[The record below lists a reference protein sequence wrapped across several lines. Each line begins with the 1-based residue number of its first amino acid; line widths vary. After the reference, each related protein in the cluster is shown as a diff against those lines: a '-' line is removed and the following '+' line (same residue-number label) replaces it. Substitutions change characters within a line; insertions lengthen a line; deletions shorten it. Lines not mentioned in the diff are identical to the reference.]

1 MKTIGVDV
9 GGTFTDIV
17 YCDLDTGQLA
27 IHKIST
33 TPDDPSR
40 AIIQGIAEICRDNGV
55 AAGDIDYVLHGTT
68 TATNAVLEHKGA
80 RAGMLTN
87 EGFRDIIH
95 IARHQRVEHYSI
107 MQELPWQNRPL
118 VKRRHRKVVK
128 GRLVPPR
135 GEELEPL
142 DEAGVLA
149 AARAL
154 KAEQVEAVA
163 VCFLFSY
170 LNPAHEERAKAILE
184 RELPGV
190 FITTSSS
197 ISPQFREF
205 ERFTTACL
213 CAFIGPKMRGYIGR
227 LEGTLRDA
235 GLHSDLRVMASNGG
249 VATPAMVSEKPV
261 MTLMSGLAAGVLGGA
276 WVGGLSGRRRLVTF
290 DIGGTSADIGIVV
303 DGRFAETDAR
313 STSIAGFP
321 LLLPMIDI
329 HTIGAGGGSIAYIDH
344 GGAFRV
350 GPRSAGAVPG
360 PAAYG
365 RGGTQPTV
373 TDANLVLGRLDKN
386 DFLGGSMKLDEDAA
400 HRAIDALAD
409 ALGMSKHD
417 AAEGVLTVINSNMAN
432 AIRSR
437 TVQKGIDPREF
448 ALVAFGGAGPLH
460 GVEVAAML
468 GIPEVIVPP
477 YPGIT
482 SAMGLLTTDLKYDT
496 IRTQFQVSGR
506 VDLDRL
512 NADIAAMEAHLRKQF
527 AADHLEADSMSFVRD
542 GDLRYVG
549 QGYELKIH
557 IPAGTLGQKQLDD
570 VWSRFHEAH
579 QREYGH
585 YFADNPIEIVNIR
598 VMGIGHMPKIDK
610 LTAPEGTHPGEGAGQ
625 DRPMRVPHQRR
636 AAPVRDRFLPPPSS
650 ARRRD
655 FRRSRHRAAEGLDDG
670 HSARLHRD
678 QRCGRQSHSQGR
690 RGCPMNDIDRSNRR
704 QQPATRVD
712 PITGAVIQG
721 ALENIAIEMGHKLM
735 RMSYSS
741 IIRES
746 EDFGAALTDAE
757 GRQLCECKMSTPLQS
772 GPIPGYVRGIRK
784 RLEARGDVLRPGDV
798 IMHNDPY
805 GGASHGPD
813 VAFCVPVF
821 DGSDLIGFSVT
832 TAHHL
837 DIGAHTPGSCGI
849 VDAVDA
855 YAEGLQFK
863 AIKVVDQGRAQRSGL
878 AHGARQHPHPRP
890 GRRRHER
897 SDRRGADRRAAL
909 PRPRAPLRPRHGER
923 RLRRPDGLLR
933 AADARRH
940 PRHSRRHLRCREF
953 D

>member
-17 YCDLDTGQLA
+17 FCDLSANQVA
-27 IHKIST
+27 IHKVST

-40 AIIQGIAEICRDNGV
+40 GILQGIAEICRDNGI
-55 AAGDIDYVLHGTT
+55 APADIDYLLHGTT

-128 GRLVPPR
+128 GRLGPPH

-142 DEAGVLA
+142 DESGVVA
-149 AARAL
+149 AAGLL
-154 KAEQVEAVA
+154 KAEGVEAVA

-170 LNPAHEERAKAILE
+170 LNPAHEQRAKEILE

-197 ISPQFREF
+197 VSPQFREF

-213 CAFIGPKMRGYIGR
+213 CAFIGPKMRSYVSR
-227 LEGTLRDA
+227 LEDALRDA
-235 GLHSDLRVMASNGG
+235 GLRSELRVMASNGG

-261 MTLMSGLAAGVLGGA
+261 MTLLSGLAAGVLGGA
-276 WVGGLSGRRRLVTF
+276 WIGDLSGRRKLVTF

-303 DGRFAETDAR
+303 EGRFAETDPR

-329 HTIGAGGGSIAYIDH
+329 HTIGAGGGSIAYIDQ

-365 RGGTQPTV
+365 RGGKEPTV
-373 TDANLVLGRLDKN
+373 TDANVVLGRLDKN

-400 HRAIDALAD
+400 HRVIEELANS
-409 ALGMSKHD
+409 LGMSKLE

-468 GIPEVIVPP
+468 GFREVIVPP

-496 IRTQFQVSGR
+496 IRTQFQVSGN

-512 NADIAAMEAHLRKQF
+512 NADIAAMEDQLRRQF
-527 AADHLEADSMSFVRD
+527 VADHLEAASMSFVHD

-549 QGYELKIH
+549 QGYELKIPFPVGV
-557 IPAGTLGQKQLDD
+557 IGKRELEEIWK
-570 VWSRFHEAH
+570 RFHEAH
-579 QREYGH
+579 EREYGH
-585 YFADNPIEIVNIR
+585 AFPTNPIEIVNVR
-598 VMGIGHMPKIDK
+598 VIGVGQMPKITK
-610 LTAPEGTHPGEGAGQ
+610 LAAPEGATLEKARVRTGQCVFRIDGE
-625 DRPMRVPHQRR
+625 
-636 AAPVRDRFLPPPSS
+636 L
-650 ARRRD
+650 
-655 FRRSRHRAAEGLDDG
+655 RSFET
-670 HSARLHRD
+670 SF
-678 QRCGRQSHSQGR
+678 
-690 RGCPMNDIDRSNRR
+690 
-704 QQPATRVD
+704 
-712 PITGAVIQG
+712 
-721 ALENIAIEMGHKLM
+721 
-735 RMSYSS
+735 Y
-741 IIRES
+741 
-746 EDFGAALTDAE
+746 
-757 GRQLCECKMSTPLQS
+757 
-772 GPIPGYVRGIRK
+772 
-784 RLEARGDVLRPGDV
+784 
-798 IMHNDPY
+798 
-805 GGASHGPD
+805 
-813 VAFCVPVF
+813 
-821 DGSDLIGFSVT
+821 
-832 TAHHL
+832 
-837 DIGAHTPGSCGI
+837 
-849 VDAVDA
+849 
-855 YAEGLQFK
+855 
-863 AIKVVDQGRAQRSGL
+863 
-878 AHGARQHPHPRP
+878 
-890 GRRRHER
+890 
-897 SDRRGADRRAAL
+897 
-909 PRPRAPLRPRHGER
+909 
-923 RLRRPDGLLR
+923 
-933 AADARRH
+933 
-940 PRHSRRHLRCREF
+940 RRHLLPVGQVFTGPAIVLQKDSTTVVPPGCSAIN
-953 D
+953 DPAGNLILTIAGV

>member
-17 YCDLDTGQLA
+17 YCDLDTGQVA
-27 IHKIST
+27 IHKVST

-40 AIIQGIAEICRDNGV
+40 GIVQGIAEICRDNGIASRDV
-55 AAGDIDYVLHGTT
+55 DYVLHGTT

-128 GRLVPPR
+128 GRVVPPH
-135 GEELEPL
+135 GDELEPL

-149 AARAL
+149 AARSL
-154 KAEQVEAVA
+154 KEEAVEAVA

-170 LNPAHEERAKAILE
+170 LNPEHEERAKAILE

-190 FITTSSS
+190 FVATSSS
-197 ISPQFREF
+197 ISPQFREY

-213 CAFIGPKMRGYIGR
+213 CAFIGPKMRGYVGR
-227 LEGTLRDA
+227 LQDTLRGA
-235 GLHSDLRVMASNGG
+235 GLRSELRIMASNGG

-261 MTLMSGLAAGVLGGA
+261 VTLLSGLAAGVLGGA
-276 WVGGLSGRRRLVTF
+276 WIGALSGRRKLVTF

-329 HTIGAGGGSIAYIDH
+329 HTIGAGGGSIAYVDR

-365 RGGTQPTV
+365 RGGTEPTV

-386 DFLGGSMKLDEDAA
+386 DFLGGSMKLDEGAA
-400 HRAIDALAD
+400 HLAIEGLAD
-409 ALGMSKHD
+409 SLGMNKLE
-417 AAEGVLTVINSNMAN
+417 AAAGVLTVINSNMAN

-468 GIPEVIVPP
+468 GFPEVIVPP

-482 SAMGLLTTDLKYDT
+482 SAMGLLTTDLKYDR
-496 IRTQFQVSGR
+496 IRTQFQVSSS

-512 NADIAAMEAHLRKQF
+512 NADIASMESQLQRQF
-527 AADHLEADSMSFVRD
+527 AADHLEAASMSFIRD

-549 QGYELKIH
+549 QGYELKIPFPPGV
-557 IPAGTLGQKQLDD
+557 IGKKELAGIWTG
-570 VWSRFHEAH
+570 FHEAH
-579 QREYGH
+579 KREYGH
-585 YFADNPIEIVNIR
+585 FFADNPIEIVNVR
-598 VMGIGHMPKIDK
+598 VVGVGRMPKIDK
-610 LTAPEGTHPGEGAGQ
+610 LTAPQGSTLAKA
-625 DRPMRVPHQRR
+625 RV
-636 AAPVRDRFLPPPSS
+636 
-650 ARRRD
+650 
-655 FRRSRHRAAEGLDDG
+655 
-670 HSARLHRD
+670 
-678 QRCGRQSHSQGR
+678 
-690 RGCPMNDIDRSNRR
+690 
-704 QQPATRVD
+704 
-712 PITGAVIQG
+712 
-721 ALENIAIEMGHKLM
+721 
-735 RMSYSS
+735 
-741 IIRES
+741 
-746 EDFGAALTDAE
+746 
-757 GRQLCECKMSTPLQS
+757 
-772 GPIPGYVRGIRK
+772 
-784 RLEARGDVLRPGDV
+784 
-798 IMHNDPY
+798 
-805 GGASHGPD
+805 
-813 VAFCVPVF
+813 
-821 DGSDLIGFSVT
+821 
-832 TAHHL
+832 
-837 DIGAHTPGSCGI
+837 
-849 VDAVDA
+849 
-855 YAEGLQFK
+855 
-863 AIKVVDQGRAQRSGL
+863 RSGQCVFRIGGEL
-878 AHGARQHPHPRP
+878 
-890 GRRRHER
+890 R
-897 SDRRGADRRAAL
+897 SF
-909 PRPRAPLRPRHGER
+909 ETIFY
-923 RLRRPDGLLR
+923 
-933 AADARRH
+933 
-940 PRHSRRHLRCREF
+940 RRHLLPVGEAFAGPAVVLQKDSTTVIPPGCSAIN
-953 D
+953 DPAGNLILTIAGVADA